1 MNVSHGS
8 MTIFLKSFYMPLTDI
23 RKCAENLNSYG
34 YITSFTSDILYG
46 GGRGGFK
53 ICIDRRVSLT
63 RTGWSRPLDHPVSS
77 AAADYDNP

>member
-46 GGRGGFK
+46 GGGGVIVKFFLRFAS
-53 ICIDRRVSLT
+53 IA
-63 RTGWSRPLDHPVSS
+63 GYP
-77 AAADYDNP
+77 